1 MGVAP
6 MLGSII
12 SAGAGLVGSIF
23 GKKKQ
28 TTTSTVDYVQMAA
41 NAQKAG
47 FNPLT
52 AIRNGGSAGFTTTT
66 SPTVSQL
73 PQALASLG
81 GALGDA
87 YEKRTDPLAAK
98 QRQVDTALVDYQ
110 LRQLKEGPKAM
121 PGRLYSGGTFEGTK
135 VTTSKPR
142 GDGFIGPNLKREIA
156 PYLEEGKLTNTDP
169 LRWSGGWLEASP
181 NRTDAAQYED
191 AYGEVL
197 GSLAGAIPLF
207 QDAKHNAGRVWDWAV
222 QRDKANFA
230 KFKADRYAKRRPGG
244 GVGGGGW

>member
-1 MGVAP
+1 
-6 MLGSII
+6 MLGSIV
-12 SAGAGLVGSIF
+12 SAGLGLVGSIF

-121 PGRLYSGGTFEGTK
+121 PGRLYPGGTFQGTK
-135 VTTSKPR
+135 VTRTSPSM
-142 GDGFIGPNLKREIA
+142 GVSREVA
-156 PYLEEGKLTNTDP
+156 SYLDEQRPTNTDP
-169 LRWSGGWLEASP
+169 WGWTDGIIEASP
-181 NRTDAAQYED
+181 NRVDGD
-191 AYGEVL
+191 AYESAYGDFVGGIVGGAVPLIHDGWYNAKRAYSWARPYVPSNDYGQL
-197 GSLAGAIPLF
+197 GRIKSKPVRRLIYSDKGP
-207 QDAKHNAGRVWDWAV
+207 AGR
-222 QRDKANFA
+222 
-230 KFKADRYAKRRPGG
+230 
-244 GVGGGGW
+244 